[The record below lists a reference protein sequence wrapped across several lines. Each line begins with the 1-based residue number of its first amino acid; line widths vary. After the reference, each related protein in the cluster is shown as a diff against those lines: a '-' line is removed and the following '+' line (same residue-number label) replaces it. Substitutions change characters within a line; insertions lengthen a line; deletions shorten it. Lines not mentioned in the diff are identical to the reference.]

1 MRFFDFF
8 KRKTAAE
15 KNIIRLNK
23 IRAKTIVSEKRSLM
37 HDMIVS
43 SSHDDSLLDE
53 NPNGEGPFGLSKSNP
68 IPVYGIDNIPA
79 YMDKLRYKYT
89 SKSSSGSYTFN
100 PVDFQRT
107 SDSDS
112 SEIGSKKPPSEPA
125 ASSTSSPKIKGH
137 IDVYNLYTISGQ
149 KLAKIYINCYSLKT
163 SNKIP
168 EGFIHRDDT
177 PAEKDSKALI
187 ELMKLIK

>member
-125 ASSTSSPKIKGH
+125 ALSTSSPKIKSH
-137 IDVYNLYTISGQ
+137 IDVYNLYTISGK

>member
-1 MRFFDFF
+1 
-8 KRKTAAE
+8 
-15 KNIIRLNK
+15 
-23 IRAKTIVSEKRSLM
+23 
-37 HDMIVS
+37 
-43 SSHDDSLLDE
+43 
-53 NPNGEGPFGLSKSNP
+53 
-68 IPVYGIDNIPA
+68 
-79 YMDKLRYKYT
+79 MDKLRYKYT

-100 PVDFQRT
+100 PIDFQRT

-112 SEIGSKKPPSEPA
+112 SEIGSKKPSSEPA
-125 ASSTSSPKIKGH
+125 VSSTSSPKIKGY
-137 IDVYNLYTISGQ
+137 IDVYNIYTISGQ

>member
-1 MRFFDFF
+1 MGLFDFL

-23 IRAKTIVSEKRSLM
+23 IRLKTIISEKRSLM
-37 HDMIVS
+37 HEMIVS
-43 SSHDDSLLDE
+43 SSHDNSLLDE

-68 IPVYGIDNIPA
+68 IPVYGIENIPA

-100 PVDFQRT
+100 PIDFQRT
-107 SDSDS
+107 SDSES
-112 SEIGSKKPPSEPA
+112 SEIGSKKPSSEPA
-125 ASSTSSPKIKGH
+125 VSSTSSPKIKGY
-137 IDVYNLYTISGQ
+137 IDVYNIYTTSGQ